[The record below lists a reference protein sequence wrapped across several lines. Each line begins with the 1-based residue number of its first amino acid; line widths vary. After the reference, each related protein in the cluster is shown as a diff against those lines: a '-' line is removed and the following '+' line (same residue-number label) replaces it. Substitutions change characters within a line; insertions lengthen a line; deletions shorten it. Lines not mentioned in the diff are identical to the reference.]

1 MSYKQ
6 LKFAL
11 DETRRR
17 WNKTGDAIDDRD
29 GRVSL
34 YLRSIAYNLNC
45 L

>member
-17 WNKTGDAIDDRD
+17 RNKTDDAMDDTD
-29 GRVSL
+29 VSL